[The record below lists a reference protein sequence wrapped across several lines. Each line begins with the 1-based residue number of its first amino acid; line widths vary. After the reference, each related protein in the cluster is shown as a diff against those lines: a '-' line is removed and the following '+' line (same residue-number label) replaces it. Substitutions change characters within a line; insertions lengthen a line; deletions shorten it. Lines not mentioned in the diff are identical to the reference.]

1 METARKVI
9 DVAFSMK
16 MWVFGGY
23 VRDVIV
29 RGKKSFNDIDI
40 CCPRGS
46 DPRDFFRV
54 LSTHVTVNNVREKPI
69 TTYKRMSKGIMR
81 IFRCNVNN
89 AFDIDIVVFD
99 GNMGTWLDEE
109 STDFTCNIFYHSRE
123 VYLGLRYVPRMYR
136 HAANPMRQLV
146 TMTRKGIFFRIWNGT
161 EPVHIF
167 QIANRVR
174 SLVERGFTFK
184 GKLLTDLMHVSL
196 YGNPFITNI
205 CDVINDEV
213 RNLQRE
219 REFHTLLKCTKRLNI
234 SLPEDVNRQILEFLD

>member
-40 CCPRGS
+40 CCPYGS
-46 DPRDFFRV
+46 NHRDFFRV
-54 LSTHVTVNNVREKPI
+54 LSTHVTVRNVRETPI
-69 TTYKRMSKGIMR
+69 TTYKRMSKGITR
-81 IFRCNVNN
+81 IFRCNVND
-89 AFDIDIVVFD
+89 AFEIDLVLFD
-99 GNMGTWLDEE
+99 GNMGVWRDEE

-123 VYLGLRYVPRMYR
+123 VYLGLRYVPRMFR

-146 TMTRKGIFFRIWNGT
+146 SMTRKGVFYRIWNGT

-184 GKLLTDLMHVSL
+184 GKLLTDLMHLSL
-196 YGNPFITNI
+196 FGNPSITDF
-205 CDVINDEV
+205 CTAINEEV
-213 RNLQRE
+213 RNLQRD
-219 REFHTLLKCTKRLNI
+219 REFQTLLKCTNRLNI